1 MYYVKRF
8 TAFNAVTVDNSK
20 LPGMYYNWF
29 PRKMQ
34 QFNVIAIQAI
44 IMIKNLDLSVLEQ
57 MSSNKV
63 DCVLMKII

>member
-44 IMIKNLDLSVLEQ
+44 IMIKNLDLSVLE
-57 MSSNKV
+57 
-63 DCVLMKII
+63 